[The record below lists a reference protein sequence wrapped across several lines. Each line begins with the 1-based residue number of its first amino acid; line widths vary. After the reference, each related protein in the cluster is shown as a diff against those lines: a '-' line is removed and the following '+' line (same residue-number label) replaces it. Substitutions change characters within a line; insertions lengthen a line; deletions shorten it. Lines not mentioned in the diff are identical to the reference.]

1 MINES
6 YEDNK
11 HKLDMEINQRR
22 ILEELLA
29 TLKKSE
35 NESKIKIKESEKE

>member
-1 MINES
+1 
-6 YEDNK
+6 
-11 HKLDMEINQRR
+11 MEINQRR